1 MKLKKV
7 PFILSFALSTFL
19 VVGTTGLASGGSEND
34 GSGNMM
40 NADDNGM
47 MNMMEN
53 GNMSNMMNAMNSPE
67 GQEMMNTCGNFME
80 SVNEEE
86 AVE

>member
-7 PFILSFALSTFL
+7 PFVLSFALSTLL
-19 VVGTTGLASGGSEND
+19 VVGTTGFASGGSENG

-40 NADDNGM
+40 NANDNGM

-53 GNMSNMMNAMNSPE
+53 GNMSNMMNA
-67 GQEMMNTCGNFME
+67 CGDFME
-80 SVNEEE
+80 SASKENVTE
-86 AVE
+86 